1 MDDLEAV
8 DYSADPLEGVSIW
21 RSPNARS
28 EGIYYDDFP
37 RNYSLFSSG
46 ESSRSLP
53 VILPDEP
60 PTWPA
65 LSTPPHSPATIGFVA
80 GCINPNPG
88 PDHPAAEPVSRPP
101 PNPNRHT
108 SHSDPSGCFG
118 PSSGSFTSVPPLS
131 GPPPD
136 AGFGLAA
143 HQFSEPFHVS
153 APPAGQTRNPPPLS
167 GPKKK
172 SKCFKSKEDE
182 YFLRLEEDI
191 QWGEVMEFADCVL
204 VGRIR
209 GRNYTAARLKTWAAE
224 VWGQHLVDIPVVQ
237 TFVRGWFA
245 LRFARADH
253 TNWVLSSH
261 WHFDQAPVLLKRWTS
276 LFDPETE
283 QIGVGP
289 IWVRLPRL
297 PLQYWSEDIF
307 KRIGNALDTYMGYD
321 KSFHQTGMMAYA
333 RILINMDTRGGLY
346 EHITIQWRDSARK
359 QIIDYEGIPYRCRR
373 CHKVGHLYR
382 DCPLLRKSQRNGTAV
397 DTDPPQ
403 VPPPYSSTCS
413 AS

>member
-1 MDDLEAV
+1 
-8 DYSADPLEGVSIW
+8 
-21 RSPNARS
+21 
-28 EGIYYDDFP
+28 
-37 RNYSLFSSG
+37 
-46 ESSRSLP
+46 
-53 VILPDEP
+53 
-60 PTWPA
+60 
-65 LSTPPHSPATIGFVA
+65 
-80 GCINPNPG
+80 
-88 PDHPAAEPVSRPP
+88 
-101 PNPNRHT
+101 
-108 SHSDPSGCFG
+108 
-118 PSSGSFTSVPPLS
+118 
-131 GPPPD
+131 
-136 AGFGLAA
+136 
-143 HQFSEPFHVS
+143 
-153 APPAGQTRNPPPLS
+153 
-167 GPKKK
+167 
-172 SKCFKSKEDE
+172 
-182 YFLRLEEDI
+182 
-191 QWGEVMEFADCVL
+191 MEFADCVL

-261 WHFDQAPVLLKRWTS
+261 WHFEQAPVLLKRWTS

-346 EHITIQWRDSARK
+346 EHITIQWRDSARR

-403 VPPPYSSTCS
+403 VPPPPTPQPAQPHEAQGRSQEVEAPRGVSESGEAIANTVTVSVAPPSTTEAPAQPLSPTVDSANTGSTTPLQISSPKRLRTE
-413 AS
+413 